1 MKRKNAD
8 RRKLETRRCSENVRR
23 LLTGFK
29 SLLEHNLREE
39 SLTLP
44 QLRLLKAV
52 QQQTGVSAAA
62 LARTCMVTPQTMQS
76 ILTRAERER
85 WIIRA
90 KSSRNERI
98 LTASLTPLGEAVLE
112 RGMQTATR
120 IEEQIWHNVSLTDL
134 EQLNDTLGDGIE
146 RLNELEHQI
155 NESLNLPASP
165 SQPDCLPSPPRKAKP
180 RQPR

>member
-8 RRKLETRRCSENVRR
+8 RRKLETRRCSENLRR

-52 QQQTGVSAAA
+52 QQQTGVSSAT
-62 LARTCMVTPQTMQS
+62 LARTCMITPQTMQS
-76 ILTRAERER
+76 ILTRAEREG

-90 KSSRNERI
+90 KSTRNERI
-98 LTASLTPLGEAVLE
+98 LTASLTPLGEEVLE
-112 RGMQTATR
+112 RGLQTATR
-120 IEEQIWHNVSLTDL
+120 IEEQIWHTVSLSDL
-134 EQLNDTLGDGIE
+134 E
-146 RLNELEHQI
+146 RLNETLGEGVERLNHLEQQMAD
-155 NESLNLPASP
+155 SLNVSP
-165 SQPDCLPSPPRKAKP
+165 TPEPVCLPSPPREAKR